1 MKEWTK
7 LNLWKTIWKFEVIDH
22 IRPKCF
28 KVYFGQILFGPF
40 FNTLTNLNSKTKL
53 PCFDSLTLFKSQRI
67 MTPFPAADAIKFSK
81 IINHK
86 VTKKKS
92 DKKNVQ
98 YPKPYTK

>member
-1 MKEWTK
+1 
-7 LNLWKTIWKFEVIDH
+7 
-22 IRPKCF
+22 
-28 KVYFGQILFGPF
+28 
-40 FNTLTNLNSKTKL
+40 
-53 PCFDSLTLFKSQRI
+53 

-86 VTKKKS
+86 VAKKKS